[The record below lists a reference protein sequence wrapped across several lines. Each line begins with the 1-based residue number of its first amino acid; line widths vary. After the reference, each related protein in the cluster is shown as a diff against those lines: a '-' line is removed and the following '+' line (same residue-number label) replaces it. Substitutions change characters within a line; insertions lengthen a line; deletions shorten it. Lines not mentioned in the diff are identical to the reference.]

1 MKIRITAEQTRVLK
15 ELGLNEIQ
23 ATLYLTSLQH
33 GIMSVLELSK
43 ITGINRQQIYQEAE
57 KLLELGLYEITSKK
71 QRKYLPANP
80 GKLAKIA
87 QEKVKGAEDTTA
99 RLVNLIP
106 VLEALPA
113 MQKKNVAVKYY
124 EGLDKIKEAYAD
136 ELEASKNTEVVS
148 FAGLIDNTFEFFPE
162 AYWDKWNK
170 KFIQH
175 HSKSRMLV
183 HLSKAAEETAKKDK
197 EYKRETRFIE
207 HFPLEAN
214 IDVFNDI
221 VLIVSFEEEIAV
233 WIESPI
239 LSQSY
244 RLMFNTLWKQAKG
257 FKS

>member
-1 MKIRITAEQTRVLK
+1 MKIRITAEQTEILR

-23 ATLYLTSLQH
+23 TTLYITSLQR

-43 ITGINRQQIYQEAE
+43 ITGINRQQIYQESE

-80 GKLAKIA
+80 RKLVKIA
-87 QEKVKGAEDTTA
+87 QEKTKRAEEITA
-99 RLVNLIP
+99 KIAQIIP
-106 VLEALPA
+106 AFEALPA
-113 MQKKNVAVKYY
+113 MRKKNVSVKYY
-124 EGLDKIKEAYAD
+124 EGLDKIKEAYTD
-136 ELEASKNTEVVS
+136 ELEASKNTEIVS
-148 FAGLIDNTFEFFPE
+148 FAGLVDNTFDFFPE
-162 AYWDKWNK
+162 AYWDKWNR

-175 HSKSRMLV
+175 QSRSRMLV
-183 HLSKAAEETAKKDK
+183 HLSKIAEETAKKDK

-214 IDVFNDI
+214 IDVFNNT

-239 LSQSY
+239 LSESY
-244 RLMFNTLWKQAKG
+244 RLMFDTLWKQAKS
-257 FKS
+257 FKV